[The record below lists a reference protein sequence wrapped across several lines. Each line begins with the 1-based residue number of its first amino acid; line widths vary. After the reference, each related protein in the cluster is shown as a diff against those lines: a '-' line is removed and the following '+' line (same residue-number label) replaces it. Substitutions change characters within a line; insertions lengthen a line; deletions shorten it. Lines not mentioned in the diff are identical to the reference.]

1 MSTLAAGSAT
11 DRGKARATNQDD
23 MLKARFTAP
32 PSAEGLAE
40 AAREASRAVW
50 QRADTDPS
58 LEGIGATLTAVAVLD
73 GGDQTRLAIVNIGD
87 SRAYLFAEG
96 LLSQLT
102 RDHSVVQALIDAE
115 ELTQD
120 QWRTHPRRSLLTR
133 ALGMAPV
140 VEPDISLPAITG
152 TARVLVCTDGLTA
165 QADETQLAAV
175 LSTVPDPDQ
184 AAAEL
189 VQLANRNGGQDN
201 TAVIVI
207 DITPGQEAS

>member
-1 MSTLAAGSAT
+1 M
-11 DRGKARATNQDD
+11 
-23 MLKARFTAP
+23 
-32 PSAEGLAE
+32 
-40 AAREASRAVW
+40 
-50 QRADTDPS
+50 
-58 LEGIGATLTAVAVLD
+58 
-73 GGDQTRLAIVNIGD
+73 
-87 SRAYLFAEG
+87 
-96 LLSQLT
+96 
-102 RDHSVVQALIDAE
+102 
-115 ELTQD
+115 LTQD